1 MGQQIV
7 IYNKINKIIIDK
19 IKLLWWKLPD
29 WDEEMKR
36 RTNKFD
42 IDFSIISS

>member
-29 WDEEMKR
+29 SDEEMKR
-36 RTNKFD
+36 RTNKLD